1 MVLEPH
7 QEWGFLHG
15 EKMITVEQ
23 FKDVCEKYK
32 WNVAFQQVAIDKFI
46 FVIFRDKFQKQVSEM
61 NYQNN
66 SNMNWLGTNNIVLN
80 EEKINMTSFVVN
92 DKFQYYCEM
101 FMSDC
106 FEANFKAL
114 EQKQDLSETLK
125 DPQRSKKG
133 RI

>member
-46 FVIFRDKFQKQVSEM
+46 FVIFRDKYQKQVSEM

-66 SNMNWLGTNNIVLN
+66 SNMNWLGTNNIV
-80 EEKINMTSFVVN
+80 
-92 DKFQYYCEM
+92 
-101 FMSDC
+101 
-106 FEANFKAL
+106 
-114 EQKQDLSETLK
+114 
-125 DPQRSKKG
+125 
-133 RI
+133 